1 MTINLNKQ
9 MITKLDL
16 LKYVTDIEI
25 YQKYIDEEIVPGR
38 LIYSPLRNERNPSF
52 GFFKGQSG
60 EICFKDFVLG
70 SGDCIKFVQMKFNL
84 TYFEA
89 LSKVAIDFDMENDF
103 IIKQIEKSATNSI
116 KSINRDEFLANAT
129 TFELLKKSRN
139 WLSHDILF
147 WQQYGISI
155 MTLEK
160 FNVQPVSHF
169 FINKKIITADKHAY
183 VFIEFKDGTE
193 TYKIYQPYNTSY
205 KWLNSHNNT
214 IWQGWSQL
222 PAKGTD
228 LIITKSLKDVMA
240 IYENTQVPAV
250 ALQCENVLPKRHVF
264 EQLNERF
271 TDIYAFYDN
280 DFDKEVNW
288 GKQFGNKLATEFGLI
303 EIYIDDKYK
312 SKDFSDLIKNTS
324 ITEASNILLKE
335 MMLPF

>member
-1 MTINLNKQ
+1 
-9 MITKLDL
+9 MITKQDL

-25 YQKYIDEEIVPGR
+25 FQKYIDEEIIPGR

-70 SGDCIKFVQMKFNL
+70 SGDCIKFVQMKFNM

-89 LSKVAIDFDMENDF
+89 LSKIAIDFDMENDF
-103 IIKQIEKSATNSI
+103 IVKQIIKSPTNSI
-116 KSINRDEFLANAT
+116 KSLNRDEFLANAT
-129 TFELLKKSRN
+129 TFELLKKSRK

-155 MTLEK
+155 STLEK
-160 FNVQPVSHF
+160 FNVQPISHF
-169 FINKKIITADKHAY
+169 FINKKVINADKHAY

-193 TYKIYQPYNTSY
+193 TYKIYQPYNTLY

-222 PAKGTD
+222 PAKGTS

-240 IYENTQVPAV
+240 IYENTKIPAV

-271 TDIYAFYDN
+271 IDIYAFYDN
-280 DFDKEVNW
+280 DFDKEINW

-324 ITEASNILLKE
+324 ITEATKILTWD

>member
-1 MTINLNKQ
+1 MINLNKQ
-9 MITKLDL
+9 MITKQDL
-16 LKYVTDIEI
+16 LKYVTDIDI
-25 YQKYIDEEIVPGR
+25 FQKYIDEEIVPGR
-38 LIYSPLRNERNPSF
+38 LIFSPLRNERNPSF

-70 SGDCIKFVQMKFNL
+70 SGDCIKFVQMKFNM

-89 LSKVAIDFDMENDF
+89 LSKIAIDFDMENDF
-103 IIKQIEKSATNSI
+103 IVKQIIKSPTNSI
-116 KSINRDEFLANAT
+116 KSINRDEFLTNAT
-129 TFELLKKSRN
+129 TFELLKKSRK

-155 MTLEK
+155 DTLEK

-169 FINKKIITADKHAY
+169 FINKKIITADKYAY

-193 TYKIYQPYNTSY
+193 TYKIYQPHNTSY

-222 PAKGTD
+222 PDKGTD
-228 LIITKSLKDVMA
+228 LIITKSLKDVMT
-240 IYENTQVPAV
+240 IYENAKIPAV

-271 TDIYAFYDN
+271 IDIYAFYDN
-280 DFDKEVNW
+280 DFDKEINW

-324 ITEASNILLKE
+324 ITEAVHILTRN